1 MSRHQDGYFSHPDR
15 ASTVD
20 FDEGTDDTS
29 GTVDWARKPSADA
42 SSLALHTLPRGSTEQ
57 RLGAIRRE
65 HPAQQVQQV
74 PQVPLAP
81 HLTRLSGD
89 WALWRTVCLRGA
101 GFPVSLLADLGAPTL
116 ASAADTVNTSTPGTA
131 SSRTA
136 GTADSGTVEAAYAA
150 EFAAE
155 IRRQSSVLYQMADL
169 PQLREAIA
177 WQNRHALETGID
189 VLLRHEPGTGK
200 RNAQRRRH
208 ETLVASYLQRYC
220 AKNDTI
226 GFFGPVGWSWIDDE
240 AGVRV
245 TPAAPGKMIAAR
257 VTYLE
262 GWAVRAILAR
272 HEAALR
278 PWLVPRRIP
287 FISIDGLHLRLPL
300 GQPRSLTAAEAAVLR
315 ACDGVRDASEVAAAV
330 LADPA
335 AGLHDS
341 AQVFALMGRMAD
353 SHRLAWRIDV
363 APQDIRP
370 EQSARTLLARVTDD
384 ALRGPAERALTELT
398 AARDE
403 VAAAADDADRVAAAM
418 AALEATFTRLSG
430 AAASRRPGQA
440 YAGRTLVYEECLRG
454 DTVRLG
460 TDTLDGIR
468 EALALVLDGARW
480 FTIACGAAY
489 VRHFEAAYR
498 QLADELGMDVV
509 PFADWWVLENDAIFY
524 ERPPFIEPV
533 LRDLWQRWTGL
544 FELPP
549 GARRVQLRTAG
560 LRERAAAA
568 FPAGPVPWPLAVH
581 HSPDL
586 MMAEASPGVGGPLTW
601 VLGEVHPGLMTS
613 RYATWLEF
621 HHAPATVHAAMRH
634 DLRGPAVWL
643 AETETAESVGT
654 CIRLAAVPP
663 MPGDLRL
670 MYAHDSCGY
679 DPAATLVIGDCDLVS
694 SPSGLRVR
702 RRDGTLERGLLEVVG
717 DLISTM
723 TAGSF
728 DLMPPAAH
736 TPRITIDDL
745 VVSREKWTLPVT
757 EPAFAG
763 HADESA
769 RYLQARAW
777 AARHELPRHVFLRF
791 TGERK
796 PIYADLTSLASI
808 DLLCRGLR
816 RARRNAGPDATVT
829 IGEMLPAPDQ
839 AWLFDAHGQ
848 RYTAELRMVATD
860 LRPED

>member
-1 MSRHQDGYFSHPDR
+1 M
-15 ASTVD
+15 
-20 FDEGTDDTS
+20 
-29 GTVDWARKPSADA
+29 
-42 SSLALHTLPRGSTEQ
+42 
-57 RLGAIRRE
+57 
-65 HPAQQVQQV
+65 
-74 PQVPLAP
+74 
-81 HLTRLSGD
+81 
-89 WALWRTVCLRGA
+89 
-101 GFPVSLLADLGAPTL
+101 SLLADLGAPAL
-116 ASAADTVNTSTPGTA
+116 AAAADAVNLG
-131 SSRTA
+131 RA
-136 GTADSGTVEAAYAA
+136 GRAGAGGAGGVAGAATAAYAA

-155 IRRQSSVLYQMADL
+155 VTRLSAVLHELAGQ
-169 PQLREAIA
+169 PRLREAIA

-189 VLLRHEPGTGK
+189 VLLRHGPGTGK

-226 GFFGPVGWSWIDDE
+226 GFFGPVGWSRIDDA
-240 AGVRV
+240 AGLRV
-245 TPAAPGKMIAAR
+245 TPAAGGMLITDR

-262 GWAVRAILAR
+262 GWAVRAILAG
-272 HEAALR
+272 HDVALR

-287 FISIDGLHLRLPL
+287 FLSVDGRQLRRPL
-300 GQPRSLTAAEAAVLR
+300 GPPRPLTAAEAAVLM
-315 ACDGVRDASEVAAAV
+315 ACDGIRDATEVAAVV

-335 AGLHDS
+335 AEVNDA
-341 AQVFALMGRMAD
+341 AQVFALMGRLAD
-353 SHRLAWRIDV
+353 SHRLAWQVDI
-363 APQDIRP
+363 APQDLRP
-370 EQSARTLLARVTDD
+370 ERSARALLTRVTDN
-384 ALRGPAERALTELT
+384 AVREPAERALAELT

-403 VAAAADDADRVAAAM
+403 VAAAAGDADRVAVAM
-418 AALEATFTRLSG
+418 AGLEETFTRLSG
-430 AAASRRPGQA
+430 APASRGAGRA

-460 TDTLDGIR
+460 ADTLDGIR
-468 EALALVLDGARW
+468 EALALVLDSARW

-489 VRHFEAAYR
+489 GRHFEAAYR
-498 QLADELGMDVV
+498 QRAAELGTDIV

-524 ERPPFIEPV
+524 ERPSFMEPV
-533 LRDLWQRWTGL
+533 VRDLWRRWAML
-544 FELPP
+544 LELPP
-549 GARRVQLRTAG
+549 DARRVHLRAAD
-560 LRERAAAA
+560 LRERVAAA

-586 MMAEASPGVGGPLTW
+586 MLAEGAPNAGGPLTW

-621 HHAPATVHAAMRH
+621 HQAPAAMHAAMRH
-634 DLRGPAVWL
+634 DLGGSAVWL
-643 AETETAESVGT
+643 AETETAEAVGT
-654 CIRLAAVPP
+654 CIRLAAMPP
-663 MPGDLRL
+663 EPGDLRL
-670 MYAHDSCGY
+670 VYAHDSCGY
-679 DPAATLVIGDCDLVS
+679 DPAATLVIGDCDLIS

-702 RRDGTLERGLLEVVG
+702 RRDGTLERGLLEVLG

-736 TPRITIDDL
+736 LPRVTIDDL

-763 HADESA
+763 TPDESA

-777 AARHELPRHVFLRF
+777 AAGHGLPRHVFLRF
-791 TGERK
+791 AGERK

-816 RARRNAGPDATVT
+816 RGRRNAGPDATVT
-829 IGEMLPAPDQ
+829 ISEMLPAPEQ
-839 AWLFDAHGQ
+839 TWLSDSDGH

-860 LRPED
+860 LRRDG